1 MQLKKQIYFTS
12 FLIFIFFFFLNIGH
26 YAYINF
32 NFGSDGF
39 HYYSM
44 MRNIAFHQSF
54 YEGPVFEYF
63 LGNHAY
69 LILIAFAPLVYIF
82 ESPLILLF
90 LNLASIFISS
100 FLLYAINLKI
110 FKGLKESNSL
120 SIFGSLSFL
129 LHPIVFRN
137 YFAGAYLFQPD
148 ILLCSGLLLMFY
160 GFIYEK
166 RYIFFF
172 SIIFIL
178 FIKEEYVAL
187 FPFFYILCVVLT
199 RILELENKIILSR
212 LCIFQTCLIYFA
224 CSIISVLTLFYFR
237 ELNALNFVYQH
248 QVISFENIQNFSIV
262 DFFYTFFKFVIP
274 YIPII
279 IGNFFFFKVYKSK
292 FQALK
297 FTKVL
302 SIVCLVIGLKM
313 TENIFVYSNLDG
325 TPWGN
330 LMMVPAIFLC
340 LSAMIKIL
348 IDDTNTSFIYT
359 FIAPVFFSIIL
370 IYSIYLPRY
379 LTTRL
384 TIEWI
389 TGVNS
394 GHIQRSA
401 IEIKRTLDSV
411 TNNMIAEDKQ
421 YFILPEHFLYPFM
434 NKSHAST
441 RFININGVDKVNFV
455 NNANAIVFRKTDN
468 YEHLYKPFLTE
479 FKVALETKNFRV
491 YVTKEPR

>member
-69 LILIAFAPLVYIF
+69 LILIAFGPLVYIF

-137 YFAGAYLFQPD
+137 YFAGVYLFQPD

-187 FPFFYILCVVLT
+187 FPFFYIQKLILT
-199 RILELENKIILSR
+199 
-212 LCIFQTCLIYFA
+212 
-224 CSIISVLTLFYFR
+224 
-237 ELNALNFVYQH
+237 
-248 QVISFENIQNFSIV
+248 
-262 DFFYTFFKFVIP
+262 
-274 YIPII
+274 
-279 IGNFFFFKVYKSK
+279 
-292 FQALK
+292 
-297 FTKVL
+297 
-302 SIVCLVIGLKM
+302 
-313 TENIFVYSNLDG
+313 
-325 TPWGN
+325 
-330 LMMVPAIFLC
+330 
-340 LSAMIKIL
+340 
-348 IDDTNTSFIYT
+348 
-359 FIAPVFFSIIL
+359 
-370 IYSIYLPRY
+370 
-379 LTTRL
+379 
-384 TIEWI
+384 
-389 TGVNS
+389 
-394 GHIQRSA
+394 
-401 IEIKRTLDSV
+401 
-411 TNNMIAEDKQ
+411 
-421 YFILPEHFLYPFM
+421 
-434 NKSHAST
+434 
-441 RFININGVDKVNFV
+441 
-455 NNANAIVFRKTDN
+455 
-468 YEHLYKPFLTE
+468 
-479 FKVALETKNFRV
+479 
-491 YVTKEPR
+491 

>member
-1 MQLKKQIYFTS
+1 
-12 FLIFIFFFFLNIGH
+12 
-26 YAYINF
+26 
-32 NFGSDGF
+32 
-39 HYYSM
+39 
-44 MRNIAFHQSF
+44 
-54 YEGPVFEYF
+54 
-63 LGNHAY
+63 
-69 LILIAFAPLVYIF
+69 
-82 ESPLILLF
+82 
-90 LNLASIFISS
+90 
-100 FLLYAINLKI
+100 
-110 FKGLKESNSL
+110 
-120 SIFGSLSFL
+120 
-129 LHPIVFRN
+129 
-137 YFAGAYLFQPD
+137 
-148 ILLCSGLLLMFY
+148 
-160 GFIYEK
+160 
-166 RYIFFF
+166 
-172 SIIFIL
+172 
-178 FIKEEYVAL
+178 
-187 FPFFYILCVVLT
+187 
-199 RILELENKIILSR
+199 
-212 LCIFQTCLIYFA
+212 
-224 CSIISVLTLFYFR
+224 
-237 ELNALNFVYQH
+237 
-248 QVISFENIQNFSIV
+248 
-262 DFFYTFFKFVIP
+262 
-274 YIPII
+274 
-279 IGNFFFFKVYKSK
+279 
-292 FQALK
+292 
-297 FTKVL
+297 
-302 SIVCLVIGLKM
+302 LKM

>member
-1 MQLKKQIYFTS
+1 
-12 FLIFIFFFFLNIGH
+12 
-26 YAYINF
+26 
-32 NFGSDGF
+32 
-39 HYYSM
+39 
-44 MRNIAFHQSF
+44 
-54 YEGPVFEYF
+54 
-63 LGNHAY
+63 
-69 LILIAFAPLVYIF
+69 
-82 ESPLILLF
+82 
-90 LNLASIFISS
+90 
-100 FLLYAINLKI
+100 
-110 FKGLKESNSL
+110 
-120 SIFGSLSFL
+120 
-129 LHPIVFRN
+129 
-137 YFAGAYLFQPD
+137 
-148 ILLCSGLLLMFY
+148 
-160 GFIYEK
+160 
-166 RYIFFF
+166 
-172 SIIFIL
+172 
-178 FIKEEYVAL
+178 
-187 FPFFYILCVVLT
+187 
-199 RILELENKIILSR
+199 
-212 LCIFQTCLIYFA
+212 
-224 CSIISVLTLFYFR
+224 
-237 ELNALNFVYQH
+237 
-248 QVISFENIQNFSIV
+248 
-262 DFFYTFFKFVIP
+262 VIP

-434 NKSHAST
+434 NKSHA
-441 RFININGVDKVNFV
+441 
-455 NNANAIVFRKTDN
+455 
-468 YEHLYKPFLTE
+468 
-479 FKVALETKNFRV
+479 
-491 YVTKEPR
+491 